1 MKPKI
6 AIAKAAWR
14 QLRRDDQPT
23 LLPPEED
30 EKPKKSSR
38 HARMMDLGKMMGDK
52 LEEKKRHIEEKSRHI
67 VEKMRENA
75 RM

>member
-30 EKPKKSSR
+30 KPKKSSR

-52 LEEKKRHIEEKSRHI
+52 LEEKKRHTEEKSRHI
-67 VEKMRENA
+67 VEKMQENV
-75 RM
+75 MM